1 MSEILSK
8 AFFEGYAS
16 RQISTYDVFMCMVCA
31 VAVAAYIYAVYKYVN
46 RRAFVNRNF
55 TLSTTAGNTE

>member
-46 RRAFVNRNF
+46 QKGIRKQEFYIVR
-55 TLSTTAGNTE
+55 LSHCL